1 MAGDPPRPSG
11 GDPPNPPESGG
22 PARRPGRRSLRLRRR
37 GTRRGGRPRP
47 PPRARSHP
55 GGVALRP
62 EPHLEPRGGGR
73 RPGPQRRQ
81 GGPGPG
87 PARQHGAPG
96 GDDAGRWVVEH
107 GREAEPD
114 RRHAGIGGGG
124 GVPGSG
130 GDDHRRHPGGTGPRA
145 RLVAHRVVRLAARVR
160 DRVGRLG
167 GNSRRLGIAAGG
179 HRGDGDA
186 GPAGRRRHRRRRR
199 RPGGDRTIR
208 ETGGRTMKTE
218 GRTGELHWTDTGGDA
233 GRTVL
238 LVHSLG
244 TDSSLWARQVEP
256 FSQVRRVIT
265 VDLPG
270 HGSSTARDTEYTIED
285 LGADVLA
292 VADAAGVERF
302 DYCGISIG
310 GQIGLW
316 LAVEAPERVETLV
329 AACTAARIGTSER
342 WQQRIEAVEEVGMEG
357 LLTTVVA
364 GWFSPSFGD
373 RDPDSLRSIQQ
384 VFTSVDPVGYTGCCA

>member
-1 MAGDPPRPSG
+1 
-11 GDPPNPPESGG
+11 
-22 PARRPGRRSLRLRRR
+22 
-37 GTRRGGRPRP
+37 
-47 PPRARSHP
+47 
-55 GGVALRP
+55 
-62 EPHLEPRGGGR
+62 
-73 RPGPQRRQ
+73 
-81 GGPGPG
+81 
-87 PARQHGAPG
+87 
-96 GDDAGRWVVEH
+96 
-107 GREAEPD
+107 
-114 RRHAGIGGGG
+114 
-124 GVPGSG
+124 
-130 GDDHRRHPGGTGPRA
+130 
-145 RLVAHRVVRLAARVR
+145 
-160 DRVGRLG
+160 
-167 GNSRRLGIAAGG
+167 
-179 HRGDGDA
+179 
-186 GPAGRRRHRRRRR
+186 
-199 RPGGDRTIR
+199 
-208 ETGGRTMKTE
+208 MKTE
-218 GRTGELHWTDTGGDA
+218 GRTGELHWTDTGGNA

-384 VFTSVDPVGYTGCCA
+384 VFTSVDPVGYTGCCAALRDADLTSRIAEISAPTLVVAGELDVSTPVSEAELLHEWIRGSRLQVIPGAAHLANLDRPEEFTAAVLGAWAEW